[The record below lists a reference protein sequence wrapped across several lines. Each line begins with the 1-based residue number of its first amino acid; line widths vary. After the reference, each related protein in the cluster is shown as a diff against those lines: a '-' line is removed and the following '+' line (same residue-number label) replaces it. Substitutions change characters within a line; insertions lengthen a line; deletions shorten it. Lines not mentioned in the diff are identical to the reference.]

1 MPETGAK
8 LMFELYDHNNDLS
21 ITREEIQLVEAA
33 MESNTSL
40 NMTEFTTVYLM
51 VDTNGDMEVDR
62 AEFSTAMNLLMLY
75 TDAGVLDATTEES
88 FFNAAAG
95 YVAGEKETMDAFDVM
110 HFVKKVVGAG
120 MRSYIDEL

>member
-21 ITREEIQLVEAA
+21 ITREEIQLVEAT

-75 TDAGVLDATTEES
+75 TDVDALDATTEES

>member
-1 MPETGAK
+1 
-8 LMFELYDHNNDLS
+8 MFELYDHNNDLS

-75 TDAGVLDATTEES
+75 TDVDALDATTEES